1 MTPTKKKLLRLFDGL
16 EDSQQEMLLA
26 FTEFLYSRANKQRA
40 IPNTP
45 LPIPRPPTE
54 SAIGA
59 IKRLSATYPMLDQA
73 RLFNETSILMTAHL
87 MEGRPLSE
95 VINELEVLFERNFK
109 QWRSE
114 QAEESSGP

>member
-26 FTEFLYSRANKQRA
+26 FTEFLYGRACKQRA

-45 LPIPRPPTE
+45 QSIPRPPTE
-54 SAIGA
+54 GVIAA

-73 RLFNETSILMTAHL
+73 RLLNETSILMTAHL
-87 MEGRPLSE
+87 MEGRLAGE
-95 VINELEVLFERNFK
+95 VIDELEILFRRNFE
-109 QWRSE
+109 QWHSE
-114 QAEESSGP
+114 QAGESLVQ